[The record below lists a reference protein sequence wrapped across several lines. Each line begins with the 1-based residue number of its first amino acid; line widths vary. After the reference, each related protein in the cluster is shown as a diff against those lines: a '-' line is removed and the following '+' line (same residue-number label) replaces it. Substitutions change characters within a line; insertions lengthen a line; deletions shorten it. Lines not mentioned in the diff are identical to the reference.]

1 MFLKEK
7 YLASGEFE
15 KLKARLVAG
24 GNQQDKDLYDDL
36 SAPTVSTS
44 SVFTILSIAAHEE
57 RKAAVVDI
65 GGAFLNAEMKTGVAV
80 HMRLDKAMSYLLLR
94 LQPSYKRYQD
104 VKGCIVV
111 RLDRALY
118 GCVESAA
125 LWYENLRDTMTTLGY
140 ERNPHDI
147 CVFNKTD
154 ERGTQCTATVHVD
167 DLLITSTDEKMVEGL
182 AEGLRL
188 RYGEISKTNGSIL
201 NYLGVVLDFCTPG
214 ETRMTM
220 KGFVEDMLHTGGGG
234 GPRHPPLRDSLS
246 SGQTLPYA
254 PS

>member
-1 MFLKEK
+1 MFFKEK

-44 SVFTILSIAAHEE
+44 SVFTILSIAAHEA
-57 RKAAVVDI
+57 RKAAVVYT

-80 HMRLDKAMSYLLLR
+80 HMRLDNAMSDLLVR

-111 RLDRALY
+111 RLDRALN

-147 CVFNKTD
+147 CVFND
-154 ERGTQCTATVHVD
+154 G
-167 DLLITSTDEKMVEGL
+167 
-182 AEGLRL
+182 
-188 RYGEISKTNGSIL
+188 
-201 NYLGVVLDFCTPG
+201 
-214 ETRMTM
+214 
-220 KGFVEDMLHTGGGG
+220 
-234 GPRHPPLRDSLS
+234 
-246 SGQTLPYA
+246 
-254 PS
+254 